1 MTRDSPDSARTLHD
15 ERDGESGVEANRIHV
30 QGAETTGIEL
40 SNNNIKESPGD
51 TEANLP
57 RQPQTEGVLAV
68 NQHDEKDPN
77 KDWMVKF
84 DGDNDPDNPRSM
96 STKRKWLITLVV
108 AFSSLCV

>member
-15 ERDGESGVEANRIHV
+15 ERDAEQGVEANRVHN
-30 QGAETTGIEL
+30 QGADTTGIEL

-57 RQPQTEGVLAV
+57 RQPQTESVAAG
-68 NQHDEKDPN
+68 NQDDEKDPN

>member
-15 ERDGESGVEANRIHV
+15 ERDAEQGVEANRV
-30 QGAETTGIEL
+30 QNQGADTTGIEL

-57 RQPQTEGVLAV
+57 RQPQTEGVPAV
-68 NQHDEKDPN
+68 NQDDEKDPN

>member
-15 ERDGESGVEANRIHV
+15 ERDAEHGVEANRV
-30 QGAETTGIEL
+30 QNQGEDTTGIEL
-40 SNNNIKESPGD
+40 SNNNVKESPGD

-57 RQPQTEGVLAV
+57 RQHQAGAISST
-68 NQHDEKDPN
+68 NQDDEKDPN